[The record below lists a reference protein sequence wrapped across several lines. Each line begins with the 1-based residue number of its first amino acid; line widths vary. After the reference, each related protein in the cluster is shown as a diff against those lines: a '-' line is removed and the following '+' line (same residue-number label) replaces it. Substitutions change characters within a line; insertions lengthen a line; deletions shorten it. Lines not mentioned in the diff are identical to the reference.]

1 MIPLDGI
8 SECRHLINIV
18 LFNSLVVLGLALE
31 EKVLLLQKIQNF
43 LVSLLCDSIL
53 DSWRLV
59 LLEYVR
65 ELL

>member
-8 SECRHLINIV
+8 SECRHLIKIV